1 MKNLNALRDEVSA
14 INKANG
20 WHEEKR
26 SFGELIALVH
36 SEASEALEDYRNG
49 KAVNEVWYEYKNLG
63 RIFVSDKK
71 EMEDG
76 SITDYEGLTE
86 PYSTALGKPC
96 GIPSELA
103 DIVIRI
109 LDICGLYEWDVE
121 KTHEHSIGERGLKGK
136 TFLELL
142 SEIHLELSQAYIY
155 RDAAG
160 SALDSLDSTIQ
171 IIEFISRQYD
181 INLKTIIRQKLEY
194 NKTRGY
200 KHGGKVI

>member
-1 MKNLNALRDEVSA
+1 MNNLNALRDEVFE
-14 INKANG
+14 INKVNG

-36 SEASEALEDYRNG
+36 SEVSEALEDYRNG
-49 KAVNEVWYEYKNLG
+49 KAVNEVWYEYKYKG
-63 RIFVSDKK
+63 VTIKECVSSVI
-71 EMEDG
+71 ED
-76 SITDYEGLTE
+76 DRNEV
-86 PYSTALGKPC
+86 LGKPC

-109 LDICGLYEWDVE
+109 LDICGLYKWDVE
-121 KTHEHSIGERGLKGK
+121 ETHEHSIGERELKGK
-136 TFLELL
+136 TFLESI

-155 RDAAG
+155 RDAAD
-160 SALDSLDSTIQ
+160 SALDCLDSTIQ
-171 IIEFISRQYD
+171 IIEYICRQSD
-181 INLKTIIRQKLEY
+181 IDLKSIIRQKLEY